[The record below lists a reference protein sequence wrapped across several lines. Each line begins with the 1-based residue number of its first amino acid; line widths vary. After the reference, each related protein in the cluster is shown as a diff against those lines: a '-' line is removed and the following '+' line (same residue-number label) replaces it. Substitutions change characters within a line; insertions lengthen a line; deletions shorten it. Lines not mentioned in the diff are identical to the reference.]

1 VVYERGIAWRDSKGL
16 RAWRW
21 EEVQAISS
29 AITRHYSIGILTGTS
44 HVYKVFNRQTQRVVF
59 TDALINVARLGD
71 EIEQNIYPILYDRAS
86 SLYNAGQR
94 LQFGPVMIS
103 KAGITVGRKLSLE
116 RCPEIAIRKGISKYR
131 RRMVAGSTGKCSLR
145 SPNLRVLLVFSSRW
159 RGKVDKNPPKAG
171 IDPFP
176 LVLNY
181 NHGSKA
187 EVAMPRF
194 F

>member
-1 VVYERGIAWRDSKGL
+1 MSAALPGGTRKGL

-86 SLYNAGQR
+86 SLYNAGQQ
-94 LQFGPVMIS
+94 LHFGPVMIS
-103 KAGITVGRKLSLE
+103 KAGITVGRRSYLWSDVQ
-116 RCPEIAIRKGISKYR
+116 EIAIRKGILKVSKTDGGWFNG
-131 RRMVAGSTGKCSLR
+131 AGAPTSKI
-145 SPNLRVLLVFSSRW
+145 PNLRVLLSILQQV
-159 RGKVDKNPPKAG
+159 AG
-171 IDPFP
+171 VK
-176 LVLNY
+176 L
-181 NHGSKA
+181 G
-187 EVAMPRF
+187 
-194 F
+194 